1 MVVLG
6 KILPCSYH
14 PQPEQISLALLM
26 LTLLCRVVWVSDQ
39 KFNAHENC
47 YESLKCGCQSVRK
60 ATALLCFPQR
70 LWHLRCSSR
79 ECPKGGWMASLV
91 WHFLGHMVTHVFC
104 CHHVERPLAKQTDS
118 GHEPGWQPLRGEKKR
133 VFNQWSGMLLH
144 IYLEWVRCIA
154 SSSGLKVLWSRKPF
168 RCLQSWIAVQ
178 PRSWNEMFRDSM
190 LP

>member
-79 ECPKGGWMASLV
+79 ECPKGRWMTSLV

-104 CHHVERPLAKQTDS
+104 CRHVERPLAKQTDS
-118 GHEPGWQPLRGEKKR
+118 GHEPGWQPLRGEKKKGSLTNG
-133 VFNQWSGMLLH
+133 VGCCCISTWSGSDVLLQA
-144 IYLEWVRCIA
+144 LAWRCFEVGNLSVA
-154 SSSGLKVLWSRKPF
+154 YKV
-168 RCLQSWIAVQ
+168 
-178 PRSWNEMFRDSM
+178 E
-190 LP
+190 